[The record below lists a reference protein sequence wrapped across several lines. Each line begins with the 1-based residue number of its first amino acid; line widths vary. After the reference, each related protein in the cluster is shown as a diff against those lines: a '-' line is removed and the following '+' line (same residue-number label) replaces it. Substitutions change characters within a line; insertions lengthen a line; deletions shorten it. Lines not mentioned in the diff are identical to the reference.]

1 MGFSHVFHSITPV
14 AYRGDQAP
22 EINATHRVELYYSLK
37 PGLYVA
43 SRGVLPELVG
53 REESVKSARQSRR
66 AR

>member
-22 EINATHRVELYYSLK
+22 EIDATHRVELYYSLK
-37 PGLYVA
+37 PGIYVA
-43 SRGVLPELVG
+43 SRGVVPELAG
-53 REESVKSARQSRR
+53 RGESVKSVRQCRR